1 MMNNKP
7 LEFSKILDQVAMYA
21 HSSLATKRVLDL
33 TAYKDLDELHDEI
46 KRTNEAM
53 DIARLLGR
61 LPIDAMDDISGAI
74 KLAKTDAILSPEE
87 LYAIYHVLDN
97 VSHLKSYFASYE
109 GEIVALRDY
118 ATTLEGDEHLKS
130 EIERCILPDFSIAD
144 DASAALLKIR
154 KSMRSLTSSIRKTME
169 SYLKTSGD
177 ALSLDNLT
185 SRNDRLVLAVKS
197 DHRSEIKGLVHA
209 TSASGQTF
217 YIEPE
222 RVVTMN
228 NELNDLRADEQE
240 EIRRILKTLSRY
252 VKRIAIS
259 LSYDLELVTV
269 LDFIFAKAEYGN
281 FIDGMMPDVVQNGN
295 LSLHQARH
303 PLIDPEKVVA
313 NDIILKQKVL
323 MITGSNTGGK
333 TVTLKTAG
341 LLSLMAEAGLPV
353 SATKATIPFFDEIYV
368 DMGDDQSIAESLST
382 YSSHVKKQI
391 QYLHLASKHS
401 LVLIDEIGSGT
412 DPQEGSALAKAM
424 IDAFIQK
431 GCTLI
436 ITTHYGSLKNYG
448 QAHDDIAL
456 ASVGFNIET
465 MKPTYKLKLDTI
477 GSSYAFEIAENL
489 GMDEAIIKK
498 ALAYQQEDENET
510 ERLAKKLAIKEAEL
524 SEKEEYLTKTLA
536 QAQADKQSY
545 EKKLAGIER
554 QREATLEQ
562 AKKAS
567 NALLDDAKKMI
578 DEIVKE
584 VREKDNIKDHEVL
597 NAKHMLDDLKHEK
610 KQKVKVQNHT
620 FVVGDHVKI
629 DSMNR
634 EGDISEVLKNHQVTV
649 LVSGLAIK
657 LKDTDITFLHPKT
670 KVQKVKSGGRPKM
683 KKTGHYEVN
692 IIGMRYQEAMDTVDK
707 FIDDAIVLGYP
718 SVRIVHGM
726 GTGVLRNGV
735 RKMLK
740 TNKNVKAFRDGG
752 PNEGG
757 LGATVVDLE

>member
-61 LPIDAMDDISGAI
+61 LPINAMDDISGAI

-109 GEIVALRDY
+109 GEIIALRDY
-118 ATTLEGDEHLKS
+118 VTTLEGDEHLKS

-545 EKKLAGIER
+545 EKKLAGIEK

-578 DEIVKE
+578 DEIIKE

-718 SVRIVHGM
+718 SVRIIHGM

>member
-1 MMNNKP
+1 MNNKP

-61 LPIDAMDDISGAI
+61 LPINAMDDISGAI

-118 ATTLEGDEHLKS
+118 VTTLEGDEHLKS

-545 EKKLAGIER
+545 EKKLAGIEK

-578 DEIVKE
+578 DEIIKE

-597 NAKHMLDDLKHEK
+597 NAKHMLDELKYEK

-657 LKDTDITFLHPKT
+657 LKDTDITFLHPKI

>member
-1 MMNNKP
+1 MIDNKP
-7 LEFSKILDQVAMYA
+7 LEFSKILDQVALYA
-21 HSSLATKRVLDL
+21 HSSLATKRILDL
-33 TAYKDLDELHDEI
+33 NAYQDLDELNDEI
-46 KRTNEAM
+46 KRTREAM
-53 DIARLLGR
+53 DIARILGR
-61 LPIDAMDDISGAI
+61 LPINAMEDISNAI
-74 KLAKTDAILSPEE
+74 KLAKTDAILSCEE

-97 VSHLKSYFASYE
+97 VAHLKSYFNSYE
-109 GEIVALRDY
+109 GDIIALRDY
-118 ATTLEGDEHLKS
+118 VTTLEGDEHLKS
-130 EIERCILPDFSIAD
+130 EIDRCILPDFSIAD

-197 DHRSEIKGLVHA
+197 DHRSEFKGLVHA

-252 VKRIAIS
+252 VKRIATS

-281 FIDGMMPDVVQNGN
+281 FIDGIMPDVVQKGN

-353 SATKATIPFFDEIYV
+353 SATKASIPFFDEIYV

-424 IDAFIQK
+424 IDAFIEK

-489 GMDEAIIKK
+489 GMDEAIIKR
-498 ALAYQQEDENET
+498 ALAYQQEDETET
-510 ERLAKKLAIKEAEL
+510 ERLAKKLATKEAEL
-524 SEKEEYLTKTLA
+524 NEKEDYLTNTLA
-536 QAQADKQSY
+536 KAEADKNSY

-554 QREATLEQ
+554 QREAALAQ
-562 AKKAS
+562 AEKAS

-657 LKDTDITFLHPKT
+657 LKDTEITFLHPKT

-692 IIGMRYQEAMDTVDK
+692 VIGMRYQEAMDTVDK

-726 GTGVLRNGV
+726 GTGVLRNGI

>member
-1 MMNNKP
+1 
-7 LEFSKILDQVAMYA
+7 
-21 HSSLATKRVLDL
+21 
-33 TAYKDLDELHDEI
+33 
-46 KRTNEAM
+46 
-53 DIARLLGR
+53 
-61 LPIDAMDDISGAI
+61 
-74 KLAKTDAILSPEE
+74 
-87 LYAIYHVLDN
+87 
-97 VSHLKSYFASYE
+97 
-109 GEIVALRDY
+109 
-118 ATTLEGDEHLKS
+118 
-130 EIERCILPDFSIAD
+130 
-144 DASAALLKIR
+144 
-154 KSMRSLTSSIRKTME
+154 ME

-545 EKKLAGIER
+545 EKKLAGIEK

-578 DEIVKE
+578 DEIIKE

-718 SVRIVHGM
+718 SVRIIHGM

>member
-1 MMNNKP
+1 MIDNKP
-7 LEFSKILDQVAMYA
+7 LEFSKILDQVALYA
-21 HSSLATKRVLDL
+21 HSSLATKRILDL
-33 TAYKDLDELHDEI
+33 NAYQDLDELHDEI
-46 KRTNEAM
+46 KRTHEAM
-53 DIARLLGR
+53 DIARILGR
-61 LPIDAMDDISGAI
+61 LPLNAMEDISNAI
-74 KLAKTDAILSPEE
+74 KLAKTDAILSCEE

-97 VSHLKSYFASYE
+97 VAHLKSYFNSYE
-109 GEIVALRDY
+109 GDIIALRDY
-118 ATTLEGDEHLKS
+118 VTTLEGDEHLKS
-130 EIERCILPDFSIAD
+130 EIDRCILPDFSIAD

-197 DHRSEIKGLVHA
+197 DHRSEFKGLVHA

-252 VKRIAIS
+252 VKRIATS

-281 FIDGMMPDVVQNGN
+281 FIDGIMPDVVQKGN

-353 SATKATIPFFDEIYV
+353 SATKASIPFFDEIYV

-382 YSSHVKKQI
+382 YSSHIKKQI

-424 IDAFIQK
+424 IDAFIEK

-489 GMDEAIIKK
+489 GMDEAIIKR
-498 ALAYQQEDENET
+498 ALAYQKEDETET
-510 ERLAKKLAIKEAEL
+510 ERLAKKLATKEAEL
-524 SEKEEYLTKTLA
+524 NEKEDYLTNTLA
-536 QAQADKQSY
+536 KAEADKNSY

-554 QREATLEQ
+554 QREAALAQ
-562 AKKAS
+562 AEKAS

-657 LKDTDITFLHPKT
+657 LKDTEITFLHPKT

-692 IIGMRYQEAMDTVDK
+692 VIGMRYQEAMDTVDK

-726 GTGVLRNGV
+726 GTGVLRNGI

>member
-61 LPIDAMDDISGAI
+61 LPINAMDDISGAI

-118 ATTLEGDEHLKS
+118 VTTLEGDEHLKS

-524 SEKEEYLTKTLA
+524 SEKEEYLAKTLA

>member
-1 MMNNKP
+1 MINNKP

-61 LPIDAMDDISGAI
+61 LPINAMDDISGAI

-118 ATTLEGDEHLKS
+118 VTTLEGDEHLKS

-456 ASVGFNIET
+456 SSVGFNIET

-718 SVRIVHGM
+718 SVRIIHGM

-740 TNKNVKAFRDGG
+740 TNKNVKTFRDGG

>member
-61 LPIDAMDDISGAI
+61 LPINAMDDISGAI

-109 GEIVALRDY
+109 GEIIALRDY
-118 ATTLEGDEHLKS
+118 VTTLEGDEHLKS

-259 LSYDLELVTV
+259 LSYDLELVTM

-545 EKKLAGIER
+545 EKKLAGIEK

-578 DEIVKE
+578 DEIIKE

-718 SVRIVHGM
+718 SVRIIHGM

>member
-1 MMNNKP
+1 MNNKP

-61 LPIDAMDDISGAI
+61 LPINAMDDISGAI

-109 GEIVALRDY
+109 GEIIALRDY
-118 ATTLEGDEHLKS
+118 ATTLEGDEHLKN

-567 NALLDDAKKMI
+567 NALLDDTKKMI

-718 SVRIVHGM
+718 SVRIIHGM

>member
-61 LPIDAMDDISGAI
+61 LPINAMDDISGAI

-353 SATKATIPFFDEIYV
+353 SATKATILFFDEIYV

>member
-61 LPIDAMDDISGAI
+61 LPINAMDDISGAI

-259 LSYDLELVTV
+259 LSYDLELVAV

-313 NDIILKQKVL
+313 NDIIIKQKVL

-456 ASVGFNIET
+456 SSVGFNIET

-545 EKKLAGIER
+545 EKKLAGIEK

-718 SVRIVHGM
+718 SVRIIHGM

>member
-61 LPIDAMDDISGAI
+61 LPINAMDDISGAI

-197 DHRSEIKGLVHA
+197 DQRSEIKGLVHA

-597 NAKHMLDDLKHEK
+597 NAKHMLDDLKYEK

>member
-61 LPIDAMDDISGAI
+61 LPINAMDDISGAI

-109 GEIVALRDY
+109 GEIIALRDY
-118 ATTLEGDEHLKS
+118 VTTLEGDEHLKS

-545 EKKLAGIER
+545 EKKLAGIEK

-718 SVRIVHGM
+718 SVRIIHGM

-740 TNKNVKAFRDGG
+740 TNKNVKAFRDGV

>member
-61 LPIDAMDDISGAI
+61 LPINAMDDISGAI

-597 NAKHMLDDLKHEK
+597 NAKHMLDDLKYEK

-740 TNKNVKAFRDGG
+740 TNKNVKAFHDGG

>member
-1 MMNNKP
+1 MINNKP

-61 LPIDAMDDISGAI
+61 LPINAMDDISGAI

-118 ATTLEGDEHLKS
+118 VTTLEGDEHLKS

-313 NDIILKQKVL
+313 NDIIIKQKVL

>member
-1 MMNNKP
+1 MINNKP

-61 LPIDAMDDISGAI
+61 LPINAMDDISGAI

-109 GEIVALRDY
+109 GEIIALRDY
-118 ATTLEGDEHLKS
+118 VTTLEGDEHLKS

-313 NDIILKQKVL
+313 NDIIIKQKVL

>member
-1 MMNNKP
+1 MINNKP

-61 LPIDAMDDISGAI
+61 LPINAMDDISGAI

-97 VSHLKSYFASYE
+97 VSHLTSYFASYE
-109 GEIVALRDY
+109 GEIIALRDY
-118 ATTLEGDEHLKS
+118 VTTLEGDEHLKS

-545 EKKLAGIER
+545 EKKLAGIEK

-578 DEIVKE
+578 DEIIKE

-718 SVRIVHGM
+718 SVRIIHGM

>member
-1 MMNNKP
+1 MIDNKP
-7 LEFSKILDQVAMYA
+7 LEFSKILDQVALYA
-21 HSSLATKRVLDL
+21 HSSLATKRILDL
-33 TAYKDLDELHDEI
+33 NAYQDLDELHDEI
-46 KRTNEAM
+46 KRTHEAM
-53 DIARLLGR
+53 DIARILGR
-61 LPIDAMDDISGAI
+61 LPLNAMEDISNAI
-74 KLAKTDAILSPEE
+74 KLAKTDAILSCEE

-97 VSHLKSYFASYE
+97 VAHLKSYFNSYE
-109 GEIVALRDY
+109 GDIIALRDY
-118 ATTLEGDEHLKS
+118 VTTLEGDEHLKS
-130 EIERCILPDFSIAD
+130 EIDRCILPDFSIAD

-197 DHRSEIKGLVHA
+197 DHRSEFKGLVHA

-252 VKRIAIS
+252 VKRIATS

-269 LDFIFAKAEYGN
+269 IDFIFAKAEYGN
-281 FIDGMMPDVVQNGN
+281 FIDGIMPDVVQKGN

-353 SATKATIPFFDEIYV
+353 SATKASIPFFDEIYV

-424 IDAFIQK
+424 IDAFIEK

-489 GMDEAIIKK
+489 GMDEAIIKR
-498 ALAYQQEDENET
+498 ALAYQKEDETET
-510 ERLAKKLAIKEAEL
+510 ERLAKKLATKEAEL
-524 SEKEEYLTKTLA
+524 NEKEDYLTNTLA
-536 QAQADKQSY
+536 KAEADKNSY

-554 QREATLEQ
+554 QREAALAQ
-562 AKKAS
+562 AEKAS

-657 LKDTDITFLHPKT
+657 LKDTEITFLHPKT

-692 IIGMRYQEAMDTVDK
+692 VIGMRYQEAMDTVDK

-726 GTGVLRNGV
+726 GTGVLRNGI

>member
-61 LPIDAMDDISGAI
+61 LPINAMDDISGAI

-109 GEIVALRDY
+109 GEIAALRDY

-524 SEKEEYLTKTLA
+524 SEKEEYLAKTLA

-597 NAKHMLDDLKHEK
+597 NAKHMLDDLKYEK

>member
-1 MMNNKP
+1 MINNKP

-33 TAYKDLDELHDEI
+33 TVYKDLDELHDEI

-61 LPIDAMDDISGAI
+61 LPINAMDDISGAI

-109 GEIVALRDY
+109 GEIIALRDY
-118 ATTLEGDEHLKS
+118 VTTLEGDEHLKS

-368 DMGDDQSIAESLST
+368 DMDDDQSIAESLST

-562 AKKAS
+562 AKRAS

>member
-1 MMNNKP
+1 MIDNKP
-7 LEFSKILDQVAMYA
+7 LEFSKILDQVALYA
-21 HSSLATKRVLDL
+21 HSSLATKRILDL
-33 TAYKDLDELHDEI
+33 NAYQDLDELNDEI
-46 KRTNEAM
+46 KRTQEAM
-53 DIARLLGR
+53 DIARILGR
-61 LPIDAMDDISGAI
+61 LPINAMEDISNAI
-74 KLAKTDAILSPEE
+74 KLAKTDAILSCEE

-97 VSHLKSYFASYE
+97 VAHLKSYFNSYE
-109 GEIVALRDY
+109 GDIIALRDY
-118 ATTLEGDEHLKS
+118 VTTLEGDEHLKS

-144 DASAALLKIR
+144 DASVALLKIR

-197 DHRSEIKGLVHA
+197 DHRSEFKGLVHA

-252 VKRIAIS
+252 VKRIATS

-281 FIDGMMPDVVQNGN
+281 FIDGIMPDVVQKGN

-353 SATKATIPFFDEIYV
+353 SATKASIPFFDEIYV

-424 IDAFIQK
+424 IDAFIEK

-489 GMDEAIIKK
+489 GMDEAIIKR
-498 ALAYQQEDENET
+498 ALAYQQEDETET
-510 ERLAKKLAIKEAEL
+510 ERLAKKLATKEAEL
-524 SEKEEYLTKTLA
+524 NEKEDYLTNTLA
-536 QAQADKQSY
+536 KVEADKNSY

-554 QREATLEQ
+554 QREAALAQ
-562 AKKAS
+562 AEKAS

-610 KQKVKVQNHT
+610 KQKAKVQNHT

-657 LKDTDITFLHPKT
+657 LKDTEITFLHPKT

-692 IIGMRYQEAMDTVDK
+692 VIGMRYQEAMDTVDK

-726 GTGVLRNGV
+726 GTGVLRNGI

>member
-61 LPIDAMDDISGAI
+61 LPINAMDDISGAI
-74 KLAKTDAILSPEE
+74 KLAKTDAILSPED

-118 ATTLEGDEHLKS
+118 VTTLEGDEHLKS

-578 DEIVKE
+578 DEIIKE

-718 SVRIVHGM
+718 SVRIIHGM

>member
-1 MMNNKP
+1 MIDNKP
-7 LEFSKILDQVAMYA
+7 LEFSKILDQVALYA
-21 HSSLATKRVLDL
+21 HSSLATKRILDL
-33 TAYKDLDELHDEI
+33 NAYQDLDELHDEI
-46 KRTNEAM
+46 KRTHEAM
-53 DIARLLGR
+53 DIARILGR
-61 LPIDAMDDISGAI
+61 LPLNAMEDISNAI
-74 KLAKTDAILSPEE
+74 KLAKTDAILSCEE

-97 VSHLKSYFASYE
+97 VAHLKSYFNSYE
-109 GEIVALRDY
+109 GDIIALRDY
-118 ATTLEGDEHLKS
+118 VTTLEGDEHLKS
-130 EIERCILPDFSIAD
+130 EIDRCILPDFSIAD

-197 DHRSEIKGLVHA
+197 DHRSEFKGLVHA

-252 VKRIAIS
+252 VKRIATS

-281 FIDGMMPDVVQNGN
+281 FIDGIMPDVVQKGN

-353 SATKATIPFFDEIYV
+353 SATKASIPFFDEIYV

-424 IDAFIQK
+424 IDAFIEK

-489 GMDEAIIKK
+489 GMDEAIIKR
-498 ALAYQQEDENET
+498 ALAYQKEDETET
-510 ERLAKKLAIKEAEL
+510 ERLAKKLATKEAEL
-524 SEKEEYLTKTLA
+524 NEKEDYLTNTLA
-536 QAQADKQSY
+536 KAEADKNSY

-554 QREATLEQ
+554 QREAALAQ
-562 AKKAS
+562 AEKAS

-657 LKDTDITFLHPKT
+657 LKDTEITFLHPKT

-692 IIGMRYQEAMDTVDK
+692 VIGMRYQEAMDTVDK

-726 GTGVLRNGV
+726 GTGVLRNGI

>member
-61 LPIDAMDDISGAI
+61 LPINAMDDISGAI

-118 ATTLEGDEHLKS
+118 VTTLEGDEHLKS

-313 NDIILKQKVL
+313 NDIIIKQKVL

-456 ASVGFNIET
+456 SSVGFNIET

-545 EKKLAGIER
+545 EKKLAGIEK

>member
-61 LPIDAMDDISGAI
+61 LPINAMDDISGAI

-118 ATTLEGDEHLKS
+118 VTTLEGDEHLKS

-456 ASVGFNIET
+456 SSVGFNIET

-545 EKKLAGIER
+545 EKKLAGIEK

-740 TNKNVKAFRDGG
+740 TNKNVKTFRDGG

>member
-61 LPIDAMDDISGAI
+61 LPINAMDDISGAI

-109 GEIVALRDY
+109 GEIIALRDY
-118 ATTLEGDEHLKS
+118 VTTLEGDEHLKS

-545 EKKLAGIER
+545 EKKLAGIEK

-578 DEIVKE
+578 DEIIKE

-740 TNKNVKAFRDGG
+740 TNKNVKAFRDGV

>member
-61 LPIDAMDDISGAI
+61 LPINAMDDISGAI

-109 GEIVALRDY
+109 GEIIALRDY
-118 ATTLEGDEHLKS
+118 VTTLEGDEHLKS

-578 DEIVKE
+578 DEIIKE

>member
-1 MMNNKP
+1 MINNKP

-61 LPIDAMDDISGAI
+61 LPINAMDDISGAI

-118 ATTLEGDEHLKS
+118 VTTLEGDEHLKS

-718 SVRIVHGM
+718 SVRIIHGM

>member
-61 LPIDAMDDISGAI
+61 LPINAMDDISGAI

-303 PLIDPEKVVA
+303 PLINPEKVVA

>member
-1 MMNNKP
+1 MINNKP

-61 LPIDAMDDISGAI
+61 LPINAMDDISGAI

-118 ATTLEGDEHLKS
+118 VTTLEGDEHLKS

-456 ASVGFNIET
+456 SSVGFNIET

>member
-1 MMNNKP
+1 MIDNKP
-7 LEFSKILDQVAMYA
+7 LEFSKILDQVALYA
-21 HSSLATKRVLDL
+21 HSSLATKRILDL
-33 TAYKDLDELHDEI
+33 NAYQDLDELHDEI
-46 KRTNEAM
+46 KRTHEAM
-53 DIARLLGR
+53 DIARILGR
-61 LPIDAMDDISGAI
+61 LPLNAMEDISNAI
-74 KLAKTDAILSPEE
+74 KLAKTDAILSCEE

-97 VSHLKSYFASYE
+97 VAHLKSYFNSYE
-109 GEIVALRDY
+109 GDIIALRDY
-118 ATTLEGDEHLKS
+118 VTTLEGDEHLKS

-197 DHRSEIKGLVHA
+197 DHRSEFKGLVHA

-252 VKRIAIS
+252 VKRIATS

-281 FIDGMMPDVVQNGN
+281 FIDGIMPDVVQKGN

-303 PLIDPEKVVA
+303 PLIDPEKVIA

-353 SATKATIPFFDEIYV
+353 SATKASIPFFDEIYV

-424 IDAFIQK
+424 IDAFIEK

-489 GMDEAIIKK
+489 GMDEAIIKR
-498 ALAYQQEDENET
+498 ALAYQQEDETET
-510 ERLAKKLAIKEAEL
+510 ERLAKKLATKEAEL
-524 SEKEEYLTKTLA
+524 NEKEDYLTNTLA
-536 QAQADKQSY
+536 KAEADKNSY

-554 QREATLEQ
+554 QREAALAQ
-562 AKKAS
+562 AEKAS

-657 LKDTDITFLHPKT
+657 LKDTEITFLHPKT

-692 IIGMRYQEAMDTVDK
+692 VIGMRYQEAMDTVDK

-726 GTGVLRNGV
+726 GTGVLRNGI

>member
-61 LPIDAMDDISGAI
+61 LPINAMDDISGAI

-109 GEIVALRDY
+109 GEIIALRDY

-718 SVRIVHGM
+718 SVRIIHGM

-740 TNKNVKAFRDGG
+740 TNKNVKAFRDGV

>member
-61 LPIDAMDDISGAI
+61 LPINAMDDISGAI

-303 PLIDPEKVVA
+303 PLIDPEKAVA

>member
-1 MMNNKP
+1 MIDNKP
-7 LEFSKILDQVAMYA
+7 LEFSKILDQVALYA
-21 HSSLATKRVLDL
+21 HSSLATKRILDL
-33 TAYKDLDELHDEI
+33 NAYQDLDELHDEI
-46 KRTNEAM
+46 KRTQEAM
-53 DIARLLGR
+53 DIARILGR
-61 LPIDAMDDISGAI
+61 LPINAMEDISNAI
-74 KLAKTDAILSPEE
+74 KLAKTDAILSCEE

-97 VSHLKSYFASYE
+97 VAHLKSYFNSYE
-109 GEIVALRDY
+109 GDIIALRDY
-118 ATTLEGDEHLKS
+118 VTTLEGDEHLKS

-197 DHRSEIKGLVHA
+197 DHRSEFKGLVHA

-252 VKRIAIS
+252 VKRIATS

-281 FIDGMMPDVVQNGN
+281 FIDGIMPDVVQKGN

-353 SATKATIPFFDEIYV
+353 SATKASIPFFDEIYV

-391 QYLHLASKHS
+391 QYLHLASNHS

-424 IDAFIQK
+424 IDAFIEK

-489 GMDEAIIKK
+489 GMDEAIIKR
-498 ALAYQQEDENET
+498 ALAYQQEDETET
-510 ERLAKKLAIKEAEL
+510 ERLAKKLATKEAEL
-524 SEKEEYLTKTLA
+524 NEKEDYLTNTLA
-536 QAQADKQSY
+536 KAEADKNSY

-554 QREATLEQ
+554 QREAALAQ
-562 AKKAS
+562 AEKAS

-657 LKDTDITFLHPKT
+657 LKDTEITFLHPKT

-692 IIGMRYQEAMDTVDK
+692 VIGMRYQEAMDTVDK

-726 GTGVLRNGV
+726 GTGVLRNGI

>member
-33 TAYKDLDELHDEI
+33 TAYKDLYELHDEI

-61 LPIDAMDDISGAI
+61 LPINAMDDISGAI

-118 ATTLEGDEHLKS
+118 VTTLEGDEHLKS

-597 NAKHMLDDLKHEK
+597 NAKHMLDDLKYEK

>member
-61 LPIDAMDDISGAI
+61 LPINAMDDISGAI

-118 ATTLEGDEHLKS
+118 VTTLEGDEHLKS

-510 ERLAKKLAIKEAEL
+510 ERLAKKLVIKEAEL

-545 EKKLAGIER
+545 EKKLAGIEK

-578 DEIVKE
+578 DEIIKE

-718 SVRIVHGM
+718 SVRIIHGM